1 MKIAYATAA
10 AVIAGI
16 AGVGSFSAA
25 LAAGKALPP
34 LGSAEAAKLPPVD
47 LHLSVRGGPDPRTL
61 RLDKWQRY
69 DPPHNPRNDAARQAA
84 LVPGGAK
91 LPVWK
96 AQVTVGS
103 KTYKFSMLGKTVL
116 GTGAKTTT
124 VNLVFV
130 PLVFKFKNA
139 TFDPAH
145 PFANC
150 SPADIPTMVAQ
161 SPLLQNVSYKPNG
174 IDVGTSQFIDLFQR
188 ANFWTPYVQ
197 TNNPNYHLLFKATQA
212 PGYAITVKAN
222 ASALSC
228 NTGAAGAIASVDI
241 NTFDPNIIQGQLI
254 PDLTSKG
261 LISPAKIPVFLSYNV
276 IYGGA
281 LGYHFIMNT
290 NAGVQVYGVSAYLD
304 VGGPSVGGTV
314 PPDVEVLTHETGEF
328 TDDPYVNNKTPAW
341 GHTGQVTG
349 CQANLEVGDPLT
361 GQSQTTVAMPNGFTY
376 TVTDL
381 ADFSWFYRESPS
393 IAAAG
398 FYTMFNFFPSPQ
410 GKCK

>member
-1 MKIAYATAA
+1 MKVVCWSAA
-10 AVIAGI
+10 AAACVII
-16 AGVGSFSAA
+16 GSSGASAA
-25 LAAGKALPP
+25 KLPP
-34 LGSAEAAKLPPVD
+34 LGSAEAAKLPAVD
-47 LHLSVRGGPDPRTL
+47 LHLSVRSGPDPRTL
-61 RLDKWQRY
+61 RFDKWQRY
-69 DPPHNPRNDAARQAA
+69 EPPHTPRNDAARQAA
-84 LVPGGAK
+84 LVPGNAK

-116 GTGAKTTT
+116 GNGAGTTN

-139 TFDPAH
+139 TFDLAH

-150 SPADIPTMVAQ
+150 SPAKIPTMIAQ
-161 SPLLQNVSYKPNG
+161 SPLLQNVNYTAGG

-212 PGYAITVKAN
+212 PAYVINVKAN
-222 ASALSC
+222 ATAFTC
-228 NTGAAGAIASVDI
+228 NTGAPGALASIDI
-241 NTFDPNIIQGQLI
+241 NTFDTNIVQGQLI
-254 PDLTSKG
+254 PDLQSKG
-261 LISPAKIPVFLSYNV
+261 LVDPSKIPVFLSYNV

-281 LGYHFIMNT
+281 LGYHFLAST
-290 NAGVQVYGVSAYLD
+290 GAGVQVYGVSAYLD

-314 PPDVEVLTHETGEF
+314 PPDVEVLSHEAAEF

-341 GHTGQVTG
+341 GHTGQVDG
-349 CQANLEVGDPLT
+349 CQADLEVGDPLT
-361 GQSQTTVAMPNGFTY
+361 GQSQTTVTMANGYTY
-376 TVTDL
+376 TLTDL

-393 IAAAG
+393 LAAAG
-398 FYTMFNFFPSPQ
+398 FYTMLNFFPGPQ
-410 GKCK
+410 GRCK